1 MKSEYTTEVTIPD
14 SNLNK
19 IVHDELL
26 IPMSDPLT
34 SEDLARLVF
43 ISARNSDI
51 ADLTGMEYCI
61 NLRYA
66 DFSYNRISSLTPFS
80 GNEAIQYLDISYN
93 FLEDIEA
100 ISSIINIQNLN
111 LRSAN
116 QGAYIDNHFD
126 LSPLLELSKIS
137 ILDISDNQIT
147 VCDVISQLISLTEL
161 TAEQFVINTE
171 ESQKLSELV
180 NLKKFIT
187 SDGKFT
193 NVNFFSGMPDIN
205 YISLS
210 RCYLFTDNSPFKD
223 LSKLEYLAITQNS
236 TMQDITPITENN
248 NIKILHFVDS
258 IITPDP
264 IINMNNLIEL
274 QINNC
279 GVTNLD
285 FIVGCTSLIN
295 LNANSSTVTDI
306 SPVSTLPNLQTL
318 TIQYSLI
325 SDLTSLENC
334 KSLVHL
340 NIMNSLVTSF
350 LPALNIPTVTS
361 LNGGYNFLTS
371 QEEYDLLT
379 KKFGDN
385 LFISYNY
392 VYGRPEQFA
401 FNYDSESIDITTGE
415 SKFLSFPIYYTDDG
429 FQYAQLMGDSMLE
442 FCSVKTEDTSI
453 ASVSSDVVTPGST
466 GIDCVIQGN
475 SSGSTLLFIKGANES
490 VDLPFVSGY
499 DSLTVNVA

>member
-1 MKSEYTTEVTIPD
+1 MNSEYTTEVTIPD

-19 IVHDELL
+19 IVHNELL

-51 ADLTGMEYCI
+51 ADLTGMEYCV
-61 NLRYA
+61 NLLHA
-66 DFSYNRISSLTPFS
+66 DFSYNKISNLTPLS

-93 FLEDIEA
+93 SLEDIEA
-100 ISSIINIQNLN
+100 ISTIINIQNLN
-111 LRSAN
+111 IRSAN
-116 QGAYIDNHFD
+116 QGSYIENHFD
-126 LSPLLELSKIS
+126 LSPLLKLAKIS

-161 TAEQFVINTE
+161 TAEQFEINTE
-171 ESQKLSELV
+171 ESQKLSKLA
-180 NLKKFIT
+180 NLNKFIT

-193 NVNFFSGMPDIN
+193 NVNFFSGMPNIG

-210 RCYLFTDNSPFKD
+210 RCSLFMDNNPFKG

-236 TMQDITPITENN
+236 LMQDITPITENN
-248 NIKILHFVDS
+248 SIKTLHFVDS
-258 IITPDP
+258 TITPDP
-264 IINMNNLIEL
+264 IVNMNNLTEL

-285 FIVGCTSLIN
+285 FIVGCTNLIN
-295 LNANSSTVTDI
+295 LNANTSTVTDI
-306 SPVSTLPNLQTL
+306 SPVSTLPKLQSL

-325 SDLTSLENC
+325 SDLSSIKNC
-334 KSLVHL
+334 KSLTNL

-350 LPALNIPTVTS
+350 LPALNIPTIIS

-371 QEEYDLLT
+371 QEEYDQL
-379 KKFGDN
+379 KKRFGDN

-392 VYGRPEQFA
+392 IYERPEQFA
-401 FNYDSESIDITTGE
+401 FSYDSESIDITVGE
-415 SKFLSFPIYYTDDG
+415 SKILSFPIYYTNDG
-429 FQYAQLMGDSMLE
+429 FQYSQLMGDSMLQ
-442 FCSVKTEDTSI
+442 FCSIKTEDSSI
-453 ASVSSDVVTPGST
+453 ASVTSAVVTPGST
-466 GIDCVIQGN
+466 GIDCIIQGS
-475 SSGSTLLFIKGANES
+475 SSGSTLLFVKGANES